1 MLYLSWQQ
9 VLFVYKIQIPK
20 MNCQCRIFTSF
31 LGGIVMFTLFMFF
44 IPFLCLLGARPVAPV
59 SSDPLV
65 TEIGWEDPCC
75 HLQKV
80 KTWKVLFV
88 YKFVMSTS
96 YFHDFFEHSLVLFW
110 FYVQKLGGR
119 IHAVTSKRVKIWKAD
134 QSIPWLICN
143 YLLFF
148 SFFSRQTAT
157 AVFQQR
163 LAAAADSNNSWWRI
177 DGWIDT
183 KTTEIKTE
191 RQNNRQ

>member
-88 YKFVMSTS
+88 YKFVLSTS
-96 YFHDFFEHSLVLFW
+96 YFHDFFWAFSCFVLI
-110 FYVQKLGGR
+110 LC
-119 IHAVTSKRVKIWKAD
+119 SKIGLSPSKSFKVWKAD

>member
-1 MLYLSWQQ
+1 
-9 VLFVYKIQIPK
+9 
-20 MNCQCRIFTSF
+20 
-31 LGGIVMFTLFMFF
+31 MFF
-44 IPFLCLLGARPVAPV
+44 IPFLCLLDARPVAPV

-88 YKFVMSTS
+88 YNFFLSTS
-96 YFHDFFEHSLVLFW
+96 YFHDFFEHCLVLFW
-110 FYVQKLGGR
+110 FYVQKSGGR
-119 IHAVTSKRVKIWKAD
+119 IHAVTFKRFKIWKAD

-143 YLLFF
+143 SLFF
-148 SFFSRQTAT
+148 RVFF
-157 AVFQQR
+157 VFLVKLQQR
-163 LAAAADSNNSWWRI
+163 FAADSNNSWLRI

-183 KTTEIKTE
+183 KTAEIKTE